1 MNELKQI
8 KAELEKELNAKIKST
23 VDFDNEYDHGFRNG
37 LRTAIDIVIKHIQNL
52 PLKEPVQKSKVLE
65 QLESLESEYN
75 AYHTN
80 RDYWRGIKYAI
91 DVMKER

>member
-1 MNELKQI
+1 M
-8 KAELEKELNAKIKST
+8 
-23 VDFDNEYDHGFRNG
+23 
-37 LRTAIDIVIKHIQNL
+37 IDLVTRLSDL
-52 PLKEPVQKSKVLE
+52 PKLISDDGQDYVQLSDVLE
-65 QLESLESEYN
+65 TVKIYSERLESLESEYN